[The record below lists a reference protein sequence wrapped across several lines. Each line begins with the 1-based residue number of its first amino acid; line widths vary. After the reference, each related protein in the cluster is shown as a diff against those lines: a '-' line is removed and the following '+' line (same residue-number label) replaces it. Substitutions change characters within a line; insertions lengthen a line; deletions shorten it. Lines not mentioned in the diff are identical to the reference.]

1 MVQQCRQQQEPTE
14 ANPAFTPNRSRN
26 PRRLRRGGCQPTDD
40 QLIAERIER
49 LEIRAFGCLLEELAE
64 RCHVVSSEQQK
75 IIGCL
80 DDLTLSCLNENIL
93 LRPDF
98 DEITRFLQGLMREY
112 EVITAP
118 QAFA

>member
-1 MVQQCRQQQEPTE
+1 MGDFG
-14 ANPAFTPNRSRN
+14 AASFY
-26 PRRLRRGGCQPTDD
+26 PTDD

-98 DEITRFLQGLMREY
+98 DEITRFLHGLMREY